1 MVEVLKVLDRKR
13 DDMMC
18 RCILGADELTELES
32 DELVIVGMPVGYEL
46 DFFSRC
52 LDKTGAVAILDST
65 GTWNTLE

>member
-1 MVEVLKVLDRKR
+1 MVEVLKVLSRKK

-18 RCILGADELTELES
+18 RCILGADTLSELEEE
-32 DELVIVGMPVGYEL
+32 ELVIVGLPVGYEL

-65 GTWNTLE
+65 GTWNPVE